1 MKPSTA
7 DRETE
12 SEIDTLLTSNK
23 TKRELKVYEAMSRT
37 SHTDFFPPKERLMDY
52 KRKEIVQELN
62 HENHSQRRAF
72 SVNNLTKIQR
82 YSGSF
87 ASTMASFKR
96 TVVTELKR

>member
-12 SEIDTLLTSNK
+12 SEIDSLLTSNK

-37 SHTDFFPPKERLMDY
+37 AHTEFFPPKERLLDY
-52 KRKEIVQELN
+52 KRKEIVQGL
-62 HENHSQRRAF
+62 SQDPPQRRAL
-72 SVNNLTKIQR
+72 SVSNLAKIQR